1 MLFSGVVACAT
12 DVRLPL
18 FFVSCASLIFTS
30 QLVPSDTEVL
40 TAGITA
46 LGGQWRAGLT
56 RDVTHLF
63 AVQPGS
69 EKYRTA
75 LQHQKE
81 TQVKVLVP
89 HWFDDS
95 VRLGIRGLSTPAYE
109 WPEPP
114 ILTFGK
120 PSPETSEMGHGLLR
134 PQNKLSKDKK
144 ALYKAALITA
154 EQEARLGNAES
165 RDIWGRRRI
174 LLSPDLELSD
184 GRRQAIEAGIV
195 RSGGVVV
202 DYNAK
207 RVQAEYNFDILI
219 ARYRWGTLYVQVN
232 ICFGDLLSKFSPQLT
247 LPSGRKRPKADRVA
261 YMVISCRVYWNH
273 RHTHGTVVS
282 LSNSQETHRRVFCS
296 CACCSPSNQIG
307 MLITLRRRSL

>member
-18 FFVSCASLIFTS
+18 FSVSRAFLTFIS

-40 TAGITA
+40 IAGITA

-63 AVQPGS
+63 AAGPGS

-75 LQHQKE
+75 LQHRKE

-95 VRLGIRGLSTPAYE
+95 VRLGIRGLSTAAYE

-120 PSPETSEMGHGLLR
+120 PSPEAGEVGDSLSR
-134 PQNKLSKDKK
+134 PQKKLSQDKK

-154 EQEARLGNAES
+154 EQETKLGQAEI
-165 RDIWGRRRI
+165 RDIWARRRI
-174 LLSPDLELSD
+174 LLSSDLELSD

-202 DYNAK
+202 DYDAMHAH
-207 RVQAEYNFDILI
+207 AECDFDVLI
-219 ARYRWGTLYVQVN
+219 ARYRWGNFYVQVN
-232 ICFGDLLSKFSPQLT
+232 FRFVDLLPNFS
-247 LPSGRKRPKADRVA
+247 
-261 YMVISCRVYWNH
+261 
-273 RHTHGTVVS
+273 S
-282 LSNSQETHRRVFCS
+282 LSDPTRRV
-296 CACCSPSNQIG
+296 
-307 MLITLRRRSL
+307 

>member
-18 FFVSCASLIFTS
+18 FAVSRESLTFTS

-40 TAGITA
+40 NAGITT

-63 AVQPGS
+63 AVRPGS

-95 VRLGIRGLSTPAYE
+95 VRLGIRGLSTAAYE

-114 ILTFGK
+114 ILTLGK
-120 PSPETSEMGHGLLR
+120 PSLETVEVGDSLSR
-134 PQNKLSKDKK
+134 PQNKLSQDKK
-144 ALYKAALITA
+144 ALYKAALMTA
-154 EQEARLGNAES
+154 EQEARLGKAEP
-165 RDIWGRRRI
+165 RDIWGSRRI

-184 GRRQAIEAGIV
+184 GRRKAIEAGII

-202 DYNAK
+202 DCDS
-207 RVQAEYNFDILI
+207 RQAHVEYDFDVLI
-219 ARYRWGTLYVQVN
+219 ARCRWGNLYVQVN
-232 ICFGDLLSKFSPQLT
+232 YHFDDFSKFAPLT
-247 LPSGRKRPKADRVA
+247 DPA
-261 YMVISCRVYWNH
+261 
-273 RHTHGTVVS
+273 
-282 LSNSQETHRRVFCS
+282 RR
-296 CACCSPSNQIG
+296 
-307 MLITLRRRSL
+307 L